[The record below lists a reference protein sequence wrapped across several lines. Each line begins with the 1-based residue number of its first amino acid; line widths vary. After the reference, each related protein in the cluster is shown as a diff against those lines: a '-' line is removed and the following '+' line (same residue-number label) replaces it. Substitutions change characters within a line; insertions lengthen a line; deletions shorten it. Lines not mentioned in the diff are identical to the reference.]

1 MHCWTR
7 YVFIIVVAALGVMS
21 MIEACGRKG
30 PLYLPDPNQPQA
42 SQPASQPAATVG
54 SDVPKPPAAAPV
66 EPKWP

>member
-7 YVFIIVVAALGVMS
+7 YVFIIVVGALGVLS

-30 PLYLPDPNQPQA
+30 PLYLPDPDKPQ
-42 SQPASQPAATVG
+42 STQPASKPAGG
-54 SDVPKPPAAAPV
+54 SDVPKPPAAPAPV